1 MTLVPASDG
10 LPAREVQWWNAEKL
24 FYVNRYFDIFCT
36 AMQGKWWLSY
46 ADFLSGPGLCVD
58 KKTLEESEGSPL
70 LAARHTAFHRIFLND
85 RDPIASQ
92 ALTSRLSH
100 QSPGRVR
107 IENLDCN
114 DAVQPARDFLFG
126 ETSAQ
131 ATLGLA
137 MIDPT
142 GFQMGFESVASLTR
156 GVRMDLIIIFMTGYL
171 RRFIDGPELEPFMDQ
186 FFGTRDW
193 RHLAQQRRRGHRIS
207 YRELLNL
214 YETQLRRLGYDY
226 FNDDPEIFNIKRSA
240 IYHIVFASRHPLG
253 ADFFCKISRRNQ
265 AGQRRLDGF

>member
-58 KKTLEESEGSPL
+58 KKSHAESEGSPL
-70 LAARHTAFHRIFLND
+70 LAARHTEFHRLFLND
-85 RDPIASQ
+85 YDAIANRTL
-92 ALTSRLSH
+92 ASRLSG
-100 QSPGRVR
+100 QPPGRVR
-107 IENLDCN
+107 VENLDCN

-131 ATLGLA
+131 STLGLA
-137 MIDPT
+137 VIDPT
-142 GFQMGFESVASLTR
+142 AFQMRFDSVASLTR
-156 GVRMDLIIIFMTGYL
+156 GVRMDLIVVFMTGYV
-171 RRFIDGPELEPFMDQ
+171 RRFIDRPEYEPVMDQ

-193 RHLAQQRRRGHRIS
+193 RQLALQRRRGERVS
-207 YRELLNL
+207 YRAMLDL
-214 YETQLRRLGYDY
+214 YEGQLKKLGYAY
-226 FNDDPEIFNIKRSA
+226 FDDASEILNIRQSA
-240 IYHIVFASRHPLG
+240 IYHIVFASRHRLG
-253 ADFFCKISRRNQ
+253 AEVFRRISRRNQ
-265 AGQRRLDGF
+265 AGQSRLDGF